1 MKHIYLIALLLVA
14 TLSYC
19 QLPNDDCN
27 TATDAGQLTGTQLF
41 TAYNG
46 AQYDTCLQIS
56 NAGATTSYPYLYTT
70 ATCGNNPATGIN
82 TDVWMKFVT
91 YTTFGIT
98 GLLPQGATTLD
109 TVSIT
114 FWKGADCSALQAIAR
129 LTYPLGT
136 PGYFYDTIWANSAD
150 TIDTFYLQI
159 SGLNVTDT
167 GSVYLCI
174 TGIAPNTGS
183 GGGCY
188 PANATNDTICSTYR
202 ITTTNALTNNNGTA
216 TITMLGGNVPFSY
229 LWGDGNTDS
238 ARTDLAGGIYLVT
251 ITDVNG
257 CAETDSIA
265 VYGRCSSN
273 ITESHNS
280 IGLYTFATAG
290 NPADEYVWIV
300 DSDTIQQNLLAGSF
314 SYRFDTAGIHTICL
328 IKTNHTTPCISDTC
342 IEVFVENTHY
352 VPLLDSIN
360 IWHYTG
366 NVMPVLTSTPINS
379 RSGDCTPGNN
389 WWMTLNKEFTGHDTV
404 INTKTYKQLLTQ
416 INQWPVEYCTLGYL
430 REVIDSGKIYF
441 LPADTTQEILL
452 YNFGMNKGDT
462 IFLHFENNGLYT
474 SGLYR
479 LDSISP
485 FTIEHA
491 ISPRRQF
498 ILNSITNP
506 VTPDDKLTWIE
517 GVGNIFEL
525 VYPYADFYNIGGLF
539 WCQDFNSRISSQ
551 ILTCYEHNKLEFY
564 NGCTLSRALS
574 GWCFSYIDTCNYYN
588 ICGGIEDL
596 SAVAALD
603 VYPNPTLNNVTV
615 KLTVKQ
621 SAVFAVRVLDIQG
634 QYVSG
639 ITQLGR
645 LNEGEHQTEIPLTGL
660 PAGMYFIECCTGE
673 GKIYERVV
681 KQ

>member
-1 MKHIYLIALLLVA
+1 MTLLLVA
-14 TLSYC
+14 TISYC
-19 QLPNDDCN
+19 QLPNDDCH
-27 TATDAGQLTGTQLF
+27 TATDAGILTGTQLF
-41 TAYNG
+41 TAYTG

-98 GLLPQGATTLD
+98 GLLPQGETALD

-174 TGIAPNTGS
+174 TGIAPNTGG

-188 PANATNDTICSTYR
+188 PANAINDTICSTYR

-216 TITMLGGNVPFSY
+216 SITMLGGNAPFSY

-238 ARTDLAGGIYLVT
+238 ARTSLAGGIYRVT

-257 CAETDSIA
+257 CAEKDSIA
-265 VYGRCSSN
+265 IYGRCSS
-273 ITESHNS
+273 TLYERHNS

-290 NPADEYVWIV
+290 NPADEYVWVV
-300 DSDTIQQNLLAGSF
+300 DSDTIQQDTLGGSL

-328 IKTNHTTPCISDTC
+328 ATTNHTTLCVTDTC
-342 IEVFVENTHY
+342 IQVFVENTRY

-366 NVMPVLTSTPINS
+366 NGTPVLPSTPTNS
-379 RSGDCTPGNN
+379 RSNDCTPGNS
-389 WWMTLNKEFTGHDTV
+389 WGWRASKEYTGPDTI
-404 INTKTYKQLLTQ
+404 INAKTYKPIITQ
-416 INQWPVEYCTLGYL
+416 KNQWPIEYCTFGYL

-462 IFLHFENNGLYT
+462 IFLHFENNELYA

-498 ILNSITNP
+498 FLNSIANP
-506 VTPDDKLTWIE
+506 VTPYNRFLWIE
-517 GVGNIFEL
+517 GVGNLFEL
-525 VYPYADFYNIGGLF
+525 VYPYAYFNNYMGGLF
-539 WCQDFNSRISSQ
+539 WCQDYNSGILPQ

-564 NGCTLSRALS
+564 NACALNIALNIS
-574 GWCFSYIDTCNYYN
+574 SWCFNYTDTCNYYN

-596 SAVAALD
+596 SDVAAVD
-603 VYPNPTLNNVTV
+603 VYPNPTHNNVTL

-621 SAVFAVRVLDIQG
+621 SSVFAVRVMDIHG
-634 QYVSG
+634 RYISG
-639 ITQLGR
+639 ITQLGH

-660 PAGMYFIECCTGE
+660 PSGMYFIECSTGE
-673 GKIYERVV
+673 GRIYERVI

>member
-1 MKHIYLIALLLVA
+1 MKHIYLMALLLVA

-19 QLPNDDCN
+19 QLPNDDCH
-27 TATDAGQLTGTQLF
+27 TATDAGLLTGAQLF

-70 ATCGNNPATGIN
+70 ATCGNNTTTGIN

-188 PANATNDTICSTYR
+188 PANAVNDTICSTYR

-216 TITMLGGNVPFSY
+216 TITMLGGNGPFTY

-238 ARTDLAGGIYLVT
+238 IRNNLDGGVYLVA

-257 CAETDSIA
+257 CAEREFISIYSYCPA
-265 VYGRCSSN
+265 QVS
-273 ITESHNS
+273 IIHNS
-280 IGLYTFATAG
+280 FGNYTFTAST
-290 NPADEYVWIV
+290 NTLNTVHYTWII
-300 DSDTIQQNLLAGSF
+300 DNDTIVQDSTV
-314 SYRFDTAGIHTICL
+314 SIVYYRFDTAGTYSVCL
-328 IKTNHTTPCISDTC
+328 SIKNDVSLCAYDTC
-342 IEVFVENTHY
+342 LSLTAQNLSY
-352 VPLLDSIN
+352 LPLLDSIN
-360 IWHYTG
+360 IWHYTS
-366 NVMPVLTSTPINS
+366 NIVPVIPEEPPVETRSNSCDPTS
-379 RSGDCTPGNN
+379 N
-389 WWMTLNKEFTGHDTV
+389 WSWYNNKEFTAGDTS
-404 INTKTYKQLLTQ
+404 INGLNYK
-416 INQWPVEYCTLGYL
+416 
-430 REVIDSGKIYF
+430 R
-441 LPADTTQEILL
+441 LL
-452 YNFGMNKGDT
+452 YSDINNDCLRGFIREETEKGRVYYRPDGDSIEMLMYDFGMAEGDT
-462 IFLHFENNGLYT
+462 IGIPSDPRGNPSLT
-474 SGLYR
+474 RIYR
-479 LDSISP
+479 LDSIRP
-485 FTIEHA
+485 FIAGHTV
-491 ISPRRQF
+491 SMRRQF
-498 ILNSITNP
+498 YLKAVTQPNSQP
-506 VTPDDKLTWIE
+506 VRWVE
-517 GVGNIFEL
+517 GIGTLYEL
-525 VYPYADFYNIGGLF
+525 LYPYINNVNGGLYSCPEY
-539 WCQDFNSRISSQ
+539 WNINAPQ
-551 ILTCYEHNKLEFY
+551 ILTCYEHENLDY
-564 NGCTLSRALS
+564 YAACALQQVMAYHS
-574 GWCFSYIDTCNYYN
+574 CFNYIDTCSYYT

-596 SAVAALD
+596 STVAALD
-603 VYPNPTLNNVTV
+603 VYPNPTLNNVTI

-621 SAVFAVRVLDIQG
+621 SAVFAVRVIDIQG

-645 LNEGEHQTEIPLTGL
+645 LTEGEHQTEIPLTGL
-660 PAGMYFIECCTGE
+660 PAGMYFIECSTGE
-673 GKIYERVV
+673 GKIYERVA